1 MSYHFK
7 IALSSPNPYIT
18 HTFNNIDLITTLNKE
33 KKNWIKKYYKNNLR
47 IEDYGR
53 IHQNIIKLAD
63 AVNNKLANIETIL
76 LQTRENS

>member
-1 MSYHFK
+1 M
-7 IALSSPNPYIT
+7 A
-18 HTFNNIDLITTLNKE
+18 D
-33 KKNWIKKYYKNNLR
+33 
-47 IEDYGR
+47 